1 MTPTSRKPKPA
12 KMIARAISNKNAD
25 RDDALLHT
33 GYELKFALRVI
44 DRLESELAAAKE
56 RIADLECRAAKAYG
70 AMEMAEKIT
79 GVLR

>member
-1 MTPTSRKPKPA
+1 MKPDTRKAKPA
-12 KMIARAISNKNAD
+12 KMLARAVANKNAE
-25 RDDALLHT
+25 RSECLLRNS
-33 GYELKFALRVI
+33 YELLFSLRVI
-44 DRLESELAAAKE
+44 DRLEVELAAAKE

>member
-1 MTPTSRKPKPA
+1 MTTPRKAKPA
-12 KMIARAISNKNAD
+12 KTLARAVANKNAE
-25 RDDALLHT
+25 RADDLLRT
-33 GYELKFALRVI
+33 SYELKFAMRVI
-44 DRLESELAAAKE
+44 DRLEVELAAAKE

>member
-1 MTPTSRKPKPA
+1 MTTPRKAKPA
-12 KMIARAISNKNAD
+12 KTLARAVANKNAE
-25 RDDALLHT
+25 RADDLLRT
-33 GYELKFALRVI
+33 SYELKFALRVI
-44 DRLESELAAAKE
+44 DRLEVELAAAKE

>member
-1 MTPTSRKPKPA
+1 MKPDTRKAKPA
-12 KMIARAISNKNAD
+12 KMLARAISNKNAS
-25 RDDALLHT
+25 REAIILSINL
-33 GYELKFALRVI
+33 ELEFAMRVI

-56 RIADLECRAAKAYG
+56 LVADLECRAAKACG